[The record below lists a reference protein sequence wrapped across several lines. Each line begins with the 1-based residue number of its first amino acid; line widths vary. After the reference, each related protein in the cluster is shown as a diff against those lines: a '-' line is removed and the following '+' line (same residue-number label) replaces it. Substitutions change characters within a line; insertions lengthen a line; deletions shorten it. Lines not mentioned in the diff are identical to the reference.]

1 MQQTAG
7 MQAHMIEVIGWSLG
21 TRSQLNPDKP
31 GQSGLYLRP
40 VSFEKILRIGQSR
53 PGHESNSYSSDRLF
67 AI

>member
-1 MQQTAG
+1 
-7 MQAHMIEVIGWSLG
+7 MIPDLFVSHWRILCYGE